1 MGHYFY
7 LAASLP
13 DLQFSGELAVSSW
26 SLRASLEQN
35 LSKGDAKKLA
45 TLRLYVDISNLRP
58 LWQEQ
63 EIDPRGNL
71 GEKQLDEAI
80 LDGNILPQYVFDFLE
95 KNETLLDKLRYFSSL
110 LAQFYKEEAEG
121 HKGFLKK
128 LFVFERE
135 WRLVVLAFRAK
146 AIGRDLVKEL
156 QFEDPTDP
164 FIMQIL
170 AQKDAPHYEP
180 PEEYKEIKDI
190 LHSCGKDPWE
200 QNKAIALYRFNK
212 VEEISTA
219 TQFSIDWI
227 LAYLV
232 RLMILEEWNELDQA
246 KGKIILDTFK
256 TS

>member
-13 DLQFSGELAVSSW
+13 ALQFSEEPTVDIEA
-26 SLRASLEQN
+26 LRATLEQN
-35 LSKGDAKKLA
+35 LSKRDAKKLA
-45 TLRLYVDISNLRP
+45 ALRLYIDISNLRP
-58 LWQEQ
+58 LLQEQ

-80 LDGNILPQYVFDFLE
+80 LDRNILPQYVFDFLE
-95 KNETLLDKLRYFSSL
+95 KNETLVEKLQYFSVL
-110 LAQFYKEEAEG
+110 LSQFYREEAVKQ
-121 HKGFLKK
+121 KGFLKK
-128 LFVFERE
+128 LFTFERE
-135 WRLVVLAFRAK
+135 WRLVVLALRAK
-146 AIGRDLVKEL
+146 ALGRNVVKEL

-164 FIMQIL
+164 FVMQIL
-170 AQKDAPHYEP
+170 TQKDAPQYEP
-180 PEEYKEIKDI
+180 PEEYREVKEM
-190 LHSCGKDPWE
+190 LQSCGKNPWE

-212 VEEISTA
+212 VDEMNEA
-219 TQFSIDWI
+219 TQFSMDWI

-232 RLMILEEWNELDQA
+232 RLTILEHWNELDQA